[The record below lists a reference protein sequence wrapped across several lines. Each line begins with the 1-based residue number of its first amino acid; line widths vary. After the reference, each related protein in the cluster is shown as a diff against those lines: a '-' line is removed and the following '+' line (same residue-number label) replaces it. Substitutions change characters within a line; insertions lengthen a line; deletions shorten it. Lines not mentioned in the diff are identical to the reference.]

1 MGVYL
6 SYDEY
11 VQYGGTASEQ
21 KFNRFCRPACARID
35 MLTHGRTQALSPMPE
50 AVKLAAFEAVELLLR
65 RASEDEKGRMQS
77 FSNEGMSISYARETA
92 QERELAMNSVIVT
105 CLWGVMSADGKT
117 PLLYAGVA

>member
-11 VQYGGTASEQ
+11 VQYGGTASKQ
-21 KFNRFCRPACARID
+21 KFGRFRRPACARID
-35 MLTHGRTQALSPMPE
+35 MLTHDRTQALFPVPE
-50 AVKLAAFEAVELLLR
+50 AVKLAAFEAVEQLLR
-65 RASEDEKGRMQS
+65 QACEDEKGRMQS
-77 FSNEGMSISYARETA
+77 FANDGMSIGFAPETA
-92 QERELAMNSVIVT
+92 RERELAVNSVIVA